1 MSKSG
6 KGAPKGYT
14 HQKVDHIAAR
24 LLQTSKDPDVRSV
37 AGAALSDTRTSP
49 RAHNPIA
56 HTSAKVASTAGELL
70 ATSRSAAVRSVAAS
84 VLSDRQT
91 KKS

>member
-1 MSKSG
+1 MA
-6 KGAPKGYT
+6 KGAPKGHT
-14 HQKVDHIAAR
+14 HQKIDRIASR
-24 LLQTSKDPDVRSV
+24 LLQTSRNSDVRSV

-49 RAHNPIA
+49 RAHKPVA

-70 ATSRSAAVRSVAAS
+70 ATSKSPAVRSVAAS

>member
-1 MSKSG
+1 MA
-6 KGAPKGYT
+6 KGAPKGHT
-14 HQKVDHIAAR
+14 HQKIDHIASR
-24 LLQTSKDPDVRSV
+24 LLQTSKHPDVRSV

-49 RAHNPIA
+49 RAHNPVA

-70 ATSRSAAVRSVAAS
+70 ATSKSPAVRSVAAS

-91 KKS
+91 KKR